1 MSVKNEIIEK
11 LKKYTNENKAPIIV
25 ASQNGKSALKMA
37 EELGKDAKI
46 IAISEFTY
54 SDSVKKDMKK
64 GKITAIENANLPLQD
79 LREMKETLMMFDP
92 GIKAALEVAS
102 IAASNRLVDGRYI
115 VVAGG
120 GKGMDTALVINTD
133 HPEAEAIS
141 EPLKRLKVERIL
153 FSPLIE

>member
-11 LKKYTNENKAPIIV
+11 LKKYTTENKAPIIV

-46 IAISEFTY
+46 VAISEFTY

-120 GKGMDTALVINTD
+120 GKGMDTALVINTA

-153 FSPLIE
+153 FSPIIE

>member
-153 FSPLIE
+153 FSPIIE